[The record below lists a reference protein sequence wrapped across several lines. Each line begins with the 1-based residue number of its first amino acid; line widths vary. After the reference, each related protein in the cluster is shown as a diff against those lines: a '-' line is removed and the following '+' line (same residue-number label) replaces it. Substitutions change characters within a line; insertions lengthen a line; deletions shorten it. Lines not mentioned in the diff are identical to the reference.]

1 MIKDDV
7 SLGEGTKVF
16 QPDLVNLYGCKIGKN
31 CKIGA
36 FVEIRKDV
44 LVGDNVKIQA
54 FAFIPE
60 GISLGDGVFIGP
72 HVCFTNDKFPR
83 SVNEDGSLQ
92 SEEDWELVR
101 TNVGIGASIGANST
115 ILCGCDIGKFAMV
128 GAGAVVTESVPDYC
142 VVAGNP
148 AKIIRRLDKK

>member
-1 MIKDDV
+1 M
-7 SLGEGTKVF
+7 
-16 QPDLVNLYGCKIGKN
+16 
-31 CKIGA
+31 
-36 FVEIRKDV
+36 
-44 LVGDNVKIQA
+44 
-54 FAFIPE
+54 
-60 GISLGDGVFIGP
+60 GDGVFVGP

-92 SEEDWELVR
+92 SESDWELVR